1 MLEIINGS
9 KSYVHNNKVI
19 NVLLPFDLLIE
30 EGEFVSIR
38 GKSGSGKSTLLHVLG
53 CMDQL
58 TKGDYYFNKL
68 KLSENKDNTLSKFR
82 GKHFGFVFQS
92 YHLINEF
99 TALQNVEA
107 PMAYM
112 QVPRK
117 QRRERALA
125 LLSEVGLEDKIRFYP
140 KQLSGGQQ
148 QRVAIARALA
158 NQPDVIFADEPT
170 GNLDREN
177 GNNII
182 TLLCRLHKQGTT
194 VVMVTHDD
202 DLGKVADRSIKLVD
216 GHVVS

>member
-1 MLEIINGS
+1 MLKIVDGS
-9 KSYVHNNKVI
+9 KSYLQNGNNI
-19 NVLLPFDLLIE
+19 TILQPFNLLIE
-30 EGEFVSIR
+30 KGEFVAIR

-58 TKGDYYFNKL
+58 TTGDYYFNEN
-68 KLSENKDNTLSKFR
+68 KLSTNKDNTLAKFR
-82 GKHFGFVFQS
+82 GKHFGFVFQA
-92 YHLINEF
+92 YHLIREF

-112 QVPRK
+112 HIPRK
-117 QRRERALA
+117 LRRERALA
-125 LLSEVGLEDKIRFYP
+125 LISQVGLEDKTNFYP

-177 GNNII
+177 GDKII
-182 TLLCRLHKQGTT
+182 ALLCELHRQGTT
-194 VVMVTHDD
+194 IVMVTHDD
-202 DLGKVADRSIKLVD
+202 DLGKIADRSIHLVD
-216 GHVVS
+216 GYIKS